1 MKFIGKIGFW
11 EGSKEVKPGIYKP
24 EITERLYR
32 GDVLKDYRRFQS
44 VADKQNEDFTI
55 RNRIS
60 IVFDLYM
67 SQHLASVRYVEWSGV
82 KWKVE
87 SVETSP
93 PRIILD
99 LGGVYNE

>member
-11 EGSKEVKPGIYKP
+11 EPSKETDPGIYKP
-24 EITERLYR
+24 VIVERPYR
-32 GDVLKDYRRFQS
+32 GDILKDYRRFQPE
-44 VADKQNEDFTI
+44 ADKQNEDLVI

-60 IVFDLYM
+60 IVSDLYM
-67 SQHLASVRYVEWSGV
+67 TQHLSSIRYVKWSGV
-82 KWKVE
+82 KWKVT
-87 SVETSP
+87 SLETIP

>member
-1 MKFIGKIGFW
+1 MKFVGKVGFW
-11 EGSKEVKPGIYKP
+11 EPSVETKPGIYKP
-24 EITERLYR
+24 VITERIYR

-44 VADKQNEDFTI
+44 EADKQNEDLII

-60 IVFDLYM
+60 IIFDLYM
-67 SQHLASVRYVEWSGV
+67 NEHLSSIRYVEWSGV
-82 KWKVE
+82 KWKVT
-87 SVETSP
+87 SLETIP